1 MIEKMRFLNITGPKG
16 DIDRVVDT
24 YLSRYEIHL
33 ENALSELKTVKDLR
47 PYIEVNPYKE
57 ELARA
62 GALME
67 RYGNLLPEHC
77 GGSISLEKAVA
88 VIRELDGRLKELTAR
103 RDELADQRN
112 ELQESRDRVAPF
124 IGLNYNVKDIL
135 KFQFIKFRFGRI
147 SREYYEKF
155 SAFVYDTI
163 DAVMF
168 KCEEET
174 DYVWVVY
181 FVPQKL
187 ADKIDAIYASMHFE
201 RCYLPDEY
209 EGTPVEAGH
218 VLDSRIRERQ
228 SQIDQIER
236 EIQEYVSSRKEE
248 LTAAWNRISSFST
261 NYDVRKLAALTK
273 HDNHNFYILC
283 GWMTEGDAKSLQKE
297 VENDEDT
304 FCIIEDDH
312 DNIMSS
318 PPTKMKNPGLFKP
331 FEMFVEMYGLPSYTE
346 LDPTIIIAVTYSV
359 LFGFMFGD
367 AGQGLCLLIGGYL
380 LYRFKKLRLAGII
393 SCCGVFSVIFGLL
406 FGSVFGFEDLLEPV
420 WLRPQQAMTDL
431 PFIGRL
437 NTVFVVA
444 IAIGM
449 GIILMCMVFNII
461 NSLRSH
467 DVERTYFDTNGV
479 AGLVFYFALASVVV
493 LFMTGKPLPAAF
505 ILVVMFVIPLLIIFF
520 KEPLTAFVEKKSE
533 GIEGGVGMF
542 ITQGIFE
549 LFEVLLSYFSN
560 TLSFVRVGAF
570 AVSHAAMMQVVLML
584 AGAEAGGSVNWGIV
598 IGGNLF
604 VCGMEGLIVGIQ
616 VLRLEYYELFS
627 RFYRGS
633 GRGLE
638 PYGKAVQQR
647 STKTGKK

>member
-77 GGSISLEKAVA
+77 GGSISLEKAVE

-584 AGAEAGGSVNWGIV
+584 AGAENGGTPNIIV
-598 IGGNLF
+598 IIIGNLI

-616 VLRLEYYELFS
+616 GLRLQYYEFFS
-627 RFYRGS
+627 RFYKGD
-633 GRGLE
+633 GRE
-638 PYGKAVQQR
+638 FKPYA
-647 STKTGKK
+647 KTAKSN

>member
-77 GGSISLEKAVA
+77 GGSISLEKAVE

-633 GRGLE
+633 GRAFE

-647 STKTGKK
+647 

>member
-461 NSLRSH
+461 NSLSSH

-633 GRGLE
+633 GRAFE

-647 STKTGKK
+647 

>member
-77 GGSISLEKAVA
+77 GGSISLEKAVE

-570 AVSHAAMMQVVLML
+570 AVSHAALMQVVLML

-633 GRGLE
+633 GRAFE

-647 STKTGKK
+647 

>member
-24 YLSRYEIHL
+24 YLSTYEIHL

-77 GGSISLEKAVA
+77 GGSISLEKAVE

-633 GRGLE
+633 GRAFE

-647 STKTGKK
+647 